1 MASYEINHL
10 APQYFMFLCTN
21 NCYLELLLR
30 RTKCTNAMV
39 NSEKL
44 LYIVLVVEFLK
55 VFFYIL
61 PIHSPKSRGVL
72 EANKMRGRTYAV
84 VSGMILNIFF

>member
-10 APQYFMFLCTN
+10 APQYFMFLCPN

-39 NSEKL
+39 NSE
-44 LYIVLVVEFLK
+44 K